1 MACGTLTHVGRA
13 RAPCAAGMEIKML
26 TPRDEESRRLV
37 DWIEGGVYEAV
48 KRGYLKTLL
57 FGISSNAE
65 GTDLLEVPACP
76 S

>member
-1 MACGTLTHVGRA
+1 
-13 RAPCAAGMEIKML
+13 MEIKML

-37 DWIEGGVYEAV
+37 DWVEGGVYDAV